1 MQTTSAP
8 FVLIPLCVNDARSAR
23 EHLFGVPPVADL
35 LTLVGRPCEAAVAP
49 TVVAIPEQVAVVHD
63 GVNNTVH
70 AGQHP
75 FFVPPVSDLLT
86 LFGRQCEAAVAPT
99 RVDIPAQAAVS
110 PLADN
115 HTLPT
120 VSHL

>member
-49 TVVAIPEQVAVVHD
+49 TVVAIPEQVSVMHDGVNDMVWARELLFVVSPFADLLTLVGRPCEAAVAPTVVAIPKQVAVVHD
-63 GVNNTVH
+63 GVNDALH
-70 AGQHP
+70 CC
-75 FFVPPVSDLLT
+75 L
-86 LFGRQCEAAVAPT
+86 
-99 RVDIPAQAAVS
+99 
-110 PLADN
+110 
-115 HTLPT
+115 
-120 VSHL
+120 

>member
-8 FVLIPLCVNDARSAR
+8 FVLIPLCVNDARAAG

-63 GVNNTVH
+63 GVNNTIA
-70 AGQHP
+70 AGEHP
-75 FFVPPVSDLLT
+75 FRLPPFYDLLT
-86 LFGRQCEAAVAPT
+86 LPRRPFDAAGTLSVAA
-99 RVDIPAQAAVS
+99 I
-110 PLADN
+110 
-115 HTLPT
+115 
-120 VSHL
+120 